1 MSTLLKN
8 LLIALGLSVILFV
21 GYLAF
26 FKDSGGTQSS
36 VSAPEGAKAELEG
49 QALLSTLSE
58 VRSLDVGGELLSD
71 PLFLSLRDLRTQLG
85 EEPKGR
91 TNPFVTAE

>member
-8 LLIALGLSVILFV
+8 LLIALGISVVLFV

-26 FKDSGGTQSS
+26 FKESGGTKTSI
-36 VSAPEGAKAELEG
+36 SAPDGARAELEG
-49 QALLSTLSE
+49 QMLLSTLSE
-58 VRSLDVGGELLSD
+58 IRSLDVEGDILRD